1 MRAFEKK
8 ISNSVL
14 IKINRIINNKNR
26 QKITKTKKSMLEDIL
41 SINMY
46 FDSIVYIT
54 VIYI

>member
-54 VIYI
+54 VIYS